1 MTSQFNSIIEKIKT
15 DKNVQVAVASIAA
28 ASVLVI
34 GGTTYYLNQSQPT
47 NETYKKVA
55 SIGRERYEKIRKDK
69 ESDLKIDDKL
79 VDSINSVTSSTSSNR
94 LSEQKNSS
102 DSSNQTHSS
111 SDSFRSEVSS
121 SVTPTLTS
129 ESTST
134 SESVESSNQY
144 EESSNLSK
152 TEDSNDRSVSNADQ
166 SSKKDNNLKKKE
178 FSSRYIHKRN
188 RRSTDQSDWNDGQ
201 PEKRR
206 SDLVSGDNWNDEDVV
221 EEIDTDK

>member
-1 MTSQFNSIIEKIKT
+1 MTNQFNSIIEKIKT

-79 VDSINSVTSSTSSNR
+79 VDSINSATSSTSSNR